1 MKVRFHRAKLEL
13 RWARGGG
20 RRSQHIW
27 ANQRALSGLEYLG
40 PGRWLFP
47 DPTKPNH
54 SKYPDGEV
62 TLFGIWHG

>member
-1 MKVRFHRAKLEL
+1 MKVRFQLAKFEL
-13 RWARGGG
+13 RRARGGV

-40 PGRWLFP
+40 PERWLFP
-47 DPTKPNH
+47 DPAKTNN